1 MTYPQIND
9 WTASQSTDTI
19 DCIEIFG
26 GRKILGFVQGIV
38 APPDESFWP
47 ERGLF
52 MALSNLAYDFEDL
65 HPIDIVEDIATHQE
79 WQFDRIADDQ
89 ISMEMAGQWRSYSI
103 TLAWCE
109 PDQTLRLVCSF
120 EMDPPAHRTP
130 ALYEALNAVNDMCWA
145 GGFAY
150 WGAERLMA
158 YRYGLIL
165 SNGQM
170 ATPDQIDTM
179 ISAAVTSAE
188 RYYPAF
194 QMVTWGEKD
203 LETALKVA
211 IAEAHGHA

>member
-1 MTYPQIND
+1 ME
-9 WTASQSTDTI
+9 A
-19 DCIEIFG
+19 FG
-26 GRKILGFVQGIV
+26 GRKILGSVQEIV
-38 APPDESFWP
+38 KPPDESFGP
-47 ERGLF
+47 KRGLF
-52 MALSNLAYDFEDL
+52 MALSNHAYDFEDL

-120 EMDPPAHRTP
+120 EMDPPAHRTS

>member
-1 MTYPQIND
+1 
-9 WTASQSTDTI
+9 
-19 DCIEIFG
+19 
-26 GRKILGFVQGIV
+26 
-38 APPDESFWP
+38 
-47 ERGLF
+47 
-52 MALSNLAYDFEDL
+52 MALSNHAYDFEDL

-89 ISMEMAGQWRSYSI
+89 ISMEMVGQWRSYSI

-109 PDQTLRLVCSF
+109 ADQTLRLICSF
-120 EMDPPAHRTP
+120 EMDPPAHRMP

-145 GGFAY
+145 GSFTY

-165 SNGQM
+165 SNAQM

-179 ISAAVTSAE
+179 ISAAVMSAE

>member
-1 MTYPQIND
+1 MTYPQKID
-9 WTASQSTDTI
+9 STGCSPKYTI
-19 DCIEIFG
+19 DCIEVFG
-26 GRKILGFVQGIV
+26 IRKILGDAQKVV
-38 APPDESFWP
+38 EVPDRNFLP
-47 ERGLF
+47 GKGFF
-52 MALSNLAYDFEDL
+52 MALSNHAYDFEDL

-103 TLAWCE
+103 TLAWCAG
-109 PDQTLRLVCSF
+109 DQTLSLICSF
-120 EMDPPAHRTP
+120 EMDPPAHRMP
-130 ALYEALNAVNDMCWA
+130 ALYEALNAVNDMSWA
-145 GGFAY
+145 GGFTY

-170 ATPDQIDTM
+170 AMPDQIDTM

-203 LETALKVA
+203 LEMALKVA
-211 IAEAHGHA
+211 IAEAYGHA

>member
-1 MTYPQIND
+1 
-9 WTASQSTDTI
+9 
-19 DCIEIFG
+19 
-26 GRKILGFVQGIV
+26 
-38 APPDESFWP
+38 
-47 ERGLF
+47 
-52 MALSNLAYDFEDL
+52 MALSNHAYDFEDL

-109 PDQTLRLVCSF
+109 ADQTLRLICSF
-120 EMDPPAHRTP
+120 EMDPPAHRMP
-130 ALYEALNAVNDMCWA
+130 AFYEALNAVNDMCWA
-145 GGFAY
+145 GSFTY

-165 SNGQM
+165 SNAQM

-179 ISAAVTSAE
+179 ISAAVMSAE